1 MKKIIDN
8 FSIDNKFSFY
18 SAFFR
23 IFICFHLLKKVF
35 LSWEYKDL
43 LYMSKSF
50 FVHEE
55 SALFNFLNID
65 SIVIVDN
72 FQFFYFIYVIL
83 ILLYFFGIGKNLTAF
98 VLFIFYEILQNL
110 CPSILNGGDNLLKF
124 IMIYMIFIDSY
135 NYFSIKPKVYKN
147 SEITKFNVFLSNI
160 GGYSICLHLCLAYF
174 ISAIHKIHADVWFN
188 GIATYY
194 TLSLERFRGTCY
206 NLYLAKNALFVTFST
221 YLTILIELFYPV
233 LIWFNKTKKLIII
246 LAILLHISIYILM
259 MIYDFQLVFIFVQG
273 FFISNTD
280 WKNFYEK
287 LKEKINKY
295 GKKTYNIH

>member
-8 FSIDNKFSFY
+8 FSVDNKFSFY

-55 SALFNFLNID
+55 SPIFNYFNID

-72 FQFFYFIYVIL
+72 FKFFYFIYVIL
-83 ILLYFFGIGKNLTAF
+83 ILLYFFGIGKNFTAF
-98 VLFIFYEILQNL
+98 ILFIFYEILQNL

-135 NYFSIKPKVYKN
+135 KYFSIKPKVYKN
-147 SEITKFNVFLSNI
+147 TEITKLNVFLSNL
-160 GGYSICLHLCLAYF
+160 GGYSICLHICLAYF

-194 TLSLERFRGTCY
+194 TLSLERFRGTGY
-206 NLYLAKNALFVTFST
+206 NLYLAKNAIFVTFST

-233 LIWFNKTKKLIII
+233 LIWFNKTKKLMII
-246 LAILLHISIYILM
+246 LAIMLHISIYILM

-273 FFISNTD
+273 FFIANTD
-280 WKNFYEK
+280 WINFYEK